1 MIFDACI
8 SIVDL
13 VLCDDLV
20 EWLSKFDFL
29 KFFVS
34 LKNQLLFFISYFS
47 MLITCKLICKAV
59 MRS

>member
-1 MIFDACI
+1 MIFDVCI

-34 LKNQLLFFISYFS
+34 LKNQLRFFISYFS
-47 MLITCKLICKAV
+47 MLITCKLIC
-59 MRS
+59 